1 MNRCRTLRAVLSV
14 LLVLSLFC
22 ALTSTSALAY
32 GDWLWED
39 LFWDD
44 APAEAIT
51 KDQREENVEITMAFL
66 REELDLPDSAVA
78 AVMANIYRESA
89 FDPRA
94 VDAGRRFFGLC
105 QWSRLRWMNCFF
117 FCQEQ
122 GLDRMST
129 EGQLAF
135 LKYELEGEYRW
146 IYETYLLP
154 AEDSEDGAQEAQFFF
169 CQLFEAPRD
178 VDWEQ
183 VMRSKLVAYA
193 YWPLVSEGQP
203 LDWSGYW

>member
-1 MNRCRTLRAVLSV
+1 MKKGLALRTSLSF
-14 LLVLSLFC
+14 LL
-22 ALTSTSALAY
+22 ALAVFCCCFPVSAHAA
-32 GDWLWED
+32 GIWEF
-39 LFWDD
+39 LFWENE
-44 APAEAIT
+44 PSAEEIT
-51 KDQREENVEITMAFL
+51 VEQREENVQTTMRFL

-78 AVMANIYRESA
+78 AVLANIYRESA

-105 QWSRLRWMNCFF
+105 QWSKQRWTNCYR
-117 FCQEQ
+117 FCLENE
-122 GLDRMST
+122 LDRMSV

-135 LKYELEGEYRW
+135 LQYELEGEYSW

-154 AEDSEDGAQEAQFFF
+154 AEDSEDGAQEAQYYF

-178 VDWEQ
+178 LDWEQ

-193 YWPLVSEGQP
+193 YWPLVSEGKP
-203 LDWSGYW
+203 LDWNQSY